1 MAKTTLLSVKKIIKE
16 TADAISLVF
25 DIPEAHKT
33 NFKFKAGQYIT
44 INKTL
49 DGKKVKR
56 AYSLCTAPYE
66 GKLQV
71 VIKRI
76 QGGNFSVYATENI
89 QEDAILEI
97 GFPEGR
103 FVLEANPTHKKH
115 YIAFAAGSG
124 ITPIM
129 SMLQEVLHTEPN
141 SQFTLIYG
149 NKTPENTIFYKTLN
163 ELQAKNS
170 QFNLQYIFSQANEDN
185 SLFGRI
191 DASIVKLMLN
201 RSNYDTFYIC
211 GPTAMTETIIATLN
225 EKEISKEV
233 VHYELFT
240 AKTEKYDQN
249 MENTAITGK
258 VKVTVLLD
266 DEQESFEMDA
276 KETILKAALAND
288 IDAPYSCQGG
298 ICSSCIGKVTKGKV
312 KMLKNEILTEKE
324 IADGLTLTCQAIPE
338 SNEIIIDFDDL

>member
-1 MAKTTLLSVKKIIKE
+1 MSKTTSLSVKKIIKE
-16 TADAISLVF
+16 TADAISLLF
-25 DIPEAHKT
+25 DIPETHKA

-49 DGKKVKR
+49 DGKKIKR

-66 GKLQV
+66 ETLQV

-89 QEDAILEI
+89 QEEDILEI

-103 FVLEANPTHKKH
+103 FVLDANPKNQKH
-115 YIAFAAGSG
+115 YIAFTAGSG
-124 ITPIM
+124 ITPIY
-129 SMLQEVLHTEPN
+129 SMLKEVLHTEPN
-141 SQFTLIYG
+141 SKFTLVYG
-149 NKTPENTIFYKTLN
+149 NKTPEKTIFYN
-163 ELQAKNS
+163 ELNTLAENNNH
-170 QFNLQYIFSQANEDN
+170 FNLQYVFSQSNEEN
-185 SLFGRI
+185 ALFGRV

-201 RSNYDTFYIC
+201 RDNYDAFYIC
-211 GPTAMTETIIATLN
+211 GPTIMTETIITTLV
-225 EKEISKEV
+225 EKGITKDNI
-233 VHYELFT
+233 HYELFT
-240 AKTEKYDQN
+240 AKTEKDNQN

-258 VKVTVLLD
+258 VKVTILLD

-276 KETILKAALAND
+276 KEIILKAALTND

-298 ICSSCIGKVTKGKV
+298 ICSSCIGKVTKGKA

-324 IADGLTLTCQAIPE
+324 IEDGLILTCQAIPE
-338 SNEIIIDFDDL
+338 SNEIIIDFDDV

>member
-1 MAKTTLLSVKKIIKE
+1 MAKIAPLSVKKIIKE

-25 DIPEAHKT
+25 DIPEAHKA

-44 INKTL
+44 INKIL
-49 DGKKVKR
+49 DGKKIKR

-66 GKLQV
+66 DALQV

-89 QEDAILEI
+89 QENEVLEI

-103 FVLEANPTHKKH
+103 FVLETNNKNQKH

-124 ITPIM
+124 ITPIY
-129 SMLQEVLHTEPN
+129 SMLKEVLHSEPN
-141 SQFTLIYG
+141 SKFTLVYG
-149 NKTPENTIFYKTLN
+149 NKTPENTIFYNQLN
-163 ELQAKNS
+163 ALAKNNKH
-170 QFNLQYIFSQANEDN
+170 FKLQYVFSQSNEEN
-185 SLFGRI
+185 TLFGRI

-201 RSNYDTFYIC
+201 RDKYNSFYIC
-211 GPTAMTETIIATLN
+211 GPTEMTETIIATLV
-225 EKEISKEV
+225 EKGTIKDNI
-233 VHYELFT
+233 HYELFT
-240 AKTEKYDQN
+240 AKTEKDNQN

-266 DEQESFEMDA
+266 DEHESFEMDA
-276 KETILKAALAND
+276 KETVLKAALDND

-324 IADGLTLTCQAIPE
+324 IEDGLTLTCQAVPE
-338 SNEIIIDFDDL
+338 TNEIIIDFDNL